1 MKKKIL
7 TGLQNSGT
15 NTQLRQVLSHLQ
27 IASSAEDDPTCQ
39 ACGERLLHADPVTLY
54 LSRPVG
60 RSGYT
65 VGQCRCNDHNDDLTS
80 LFTLGIRELV
90 VDGRI
95 GECHD
100 RASQQTW
107 PVLLAPS
114 LRVVSAADTK
124 TGRFMISQIDTTTTG
139 SKGSIPIQEPDI
151 GTTNSEQIV
160 LTPETATQ
168 PVGGRP

>member
-7 TGLQNSGT
+7 TGLQDSGT
-15 NTQLRQVLSHLQ
+15 NTRLSQVLSHLQ
-27 IASSAEDDPTCQ
+27 IASSAEDDPMCQ
-39 ACGERLLHADPVTLY
+39 ACGEPLLHADPVTLY
-54 LSRPVG
+54 LSRPAG

-80 LFTLGIRELV
+80 LFTLGTRELV

-124 TGRFMISQIDTTTTG
+124 TGRVVTDRARTDGDHSSPHQHRLDTATTG
-139 SKGSIPIQEPDI
+139 
-151 GTTNSEQIV
+151 GTHPV
-160 LTPETATQ
+160 PTPT
-168 PVGGRP
+168 GGHR